1 MGLTGWIPDVYKY
14 FGAANTKL
22 LSYAQFKVALL
33 PYLITNFGYLM
44 KLLIKT
50 YFFSYAYTTFE
61 TIKTEHLT
69 RIFNYD
75 ANSKQNSSCQ
85 I

>member
-1 MGLTGWIPDVYKY
+1 MTGLTGWIPDVYKY

-22 LSYAQFKVALL
+22 LSSAQFKVALL

-50 YFFSYAYTTFE
+50 NIFFLC
-61 TIKTEHLT
+61 IHNLW
-69 RIFNYD
+69 NYKNR
-75 ANSKQNSSCQ
+75 ALNKN